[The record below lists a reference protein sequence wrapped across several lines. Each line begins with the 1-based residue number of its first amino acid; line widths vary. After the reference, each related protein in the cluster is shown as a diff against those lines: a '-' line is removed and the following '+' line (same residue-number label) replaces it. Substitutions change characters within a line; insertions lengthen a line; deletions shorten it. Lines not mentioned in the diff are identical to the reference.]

1 MIIKRLTI
9 HNFGVYAGTN
19 TFNFHGDKP
28 VVLIGGLNGRGKTTF
43 LEAVLISLYGP
54 NSFAYRESNYNSYG
68 KYLRS
73 YVNLNDWSKSAYL
86 ELEFQMSKNESD
98 IYMVHR
104 EWNALTAHTI
114 EKIIVTKNGKVD
126 PFLGRNWGM
135 FIESILPS
143 AISNFFFFDGEK
155 IAELA
160 VDETNS
166 EMKESIRAMLGLN
179 ILDVLNNDLTR
190 ISNKIQKNIKVDT
203 SDTEL
208 RKMKSFRDDAKN
220 RKDALG
226 AQIKSLET
234 QIDDTN
240 TRIEKANN
248 DYLVKGGLA
257 EDQRIHLAES
267 KATLEAQ
274 IVSYTEQLLE
284 SAGSSLPLYLTRHWL
299 KKIQEQSKKERSAK
313 LNVEVMKQIEQCFE
327 EYKAQHIGTVNDD
340 FIEFIQSR
348 SEVEST
354 EPIYSLSD
362 KSYYQL
368 NTLLDKELN
377 EEHDNSIATMRNK
390 HIIEEQSH
398 SVESHLSLDINKASL
413 RKQKSEIDKL
423 NSKLTDLKVMKA
435 QKILELKEATTTYTK
450 YEQKYSDLAKNY
462 IQQMEL
468 RDEANRTFKYTE
480 TAKKILQEYNT
491 RLQARK
497 VGELAQTITDC
508 YKVLA
513 NKKTLINH
521 IEMDQQS
528 LNLRYINDDGKDVV
542 KEKLSAGEKQLMV
555 ISILWAL
562 AICSKKKLPVI
573 IDTPLSRLDSSHRSS
588 LVTNYFPHAS
598 EQTIILSTDTEI
610 TPEYYEMLK
619 PSIGDEFYLDYNE
632 DTKSTTIRRGYF
644 KESETK

>member
-1 MIIKRLTI
+1 
-9 HNFGVYAGTN
+9 
-19 TFNFHGDKP
+19 
-28 VVLIGGLNGRGKTTF
+28 
-43 LEAVLISLYGP
+43 
-54 NSFAYRESNYNSYG
+54 
-68 KYLRS
+68 
-73 YVNLNDWSKSAYL
+73 
-86 ELEFQMSKNESD
+86 
-98 IYMVHR
+98 
-104 EWNALTAHTI
+104 
-114 EKIIVTKNGKVD
+114 
-126 PFLGRNWGM
+126 
-135 FIESILPS
+135 
-143 AISNFFFFDGEK
+143 
-155 IAELA
+155 
-160 VDETNS
+160 
-166 EMKESIRAMLGLN
+166 
-179 ILDVLNNDLTR
+179 
-190 ISNKIQKNIKVDT
+190 
-203 SDTEL
+203 
-208 RKMKSFRDDAKN
+208 
-220 RKDALG
+220 
-226 AQIKSLET
+226 
-234 QIDDTN
+234 
-240 TRIEKANN
+240 
-248 DYLVKGGLA
+248 
-257 EDQRIHLAES
+257 
-267 KATLEAQ
+267 
-274 IVSYTEQLLE
+274 
-284 SAGSSLPLYLTRHWL
+284 
-299 KKIQEQSKKERSAK
+299 
-313 LNVEVMKQIEQCFE
+313 
-327 EYKAQHIGTVNDD
+327 
-340 FIEFIQSR
+340 
-348 SEVEST
+348 
-354 EPIYSLSD
+354 
-362 KSYYQL
+362 
-368 NTLLDKELN
+368 
-377 EEHDNSIATMRNK
+377 
-390 HIIEEQSH
+390 
-398 SVESHLSLDINKASL
+398 
-413 RKQKSEIDKL
+413 
-423 NSKLTDLKVMKA
+423 MKA

-598 EQTIILSTDTEI
+598 EQNIILSTDTEI